1 MLSTLTTTDVGC
13 LVMGAL
19 GIGFSKAGFP
29 GVSMLHVILY
39 ALVFG
44 TLDSTGV
51 LLPMLVIGD
60 VCAIALFGEKADW
73 SHVRRLLPPTLL
85 GISIGWLLM
94 GQLNEQVFRVLVGGI
109 ILTLTVVQAGRLWRP
124 NWFES
129 VPHTQSFAIVLGLL
143 AGLTTML
150 ANAAGPVVGLYLLA
164 VNLPKWEL
172 IGTSAWLFLVLN
184 VIKLPLSFQLGL
196 ITPSTLAIDFTF
208 APAIP
213 LGMLAGRWLV
223 TRVSQRWFNSI
234 LLAFTAVA
242 AARLMGWFS

>member
-1 MLSTLTTTDVGC
+1 MLASLSTLEVVC
-13 LVMGAL
+13 LVSGAL

-60 VCAIALFGEKADW
+60 LCAIAFFGQKADW
-73 SHVRRLLPPTLL
+73 SHVRRLLPPTLV
-85 GISIGWLLM
+85 GIVIGWLPM
-94 GQLNEQVFRVLVGGI
+94 GRLDEQTFRVLVGTI
-109 ILTLTVVQAGRLWRP
+109 ILALTLIQIGRLWRP
-124 NWFES
+124 NWFER

-184 VIKLPLSFQLGL
+184 VLKLPLSYDLGL
-196 ITPSTLAIDFTF
+196 ITSSTLAIDLAF

-223 TRVSQRWFNSI
+223 TRVSQKWFNSI
-234 LLAFTAVA
+234 LLGFTAIA
-242 AARLMGWFS
+242 AARLMGAFS